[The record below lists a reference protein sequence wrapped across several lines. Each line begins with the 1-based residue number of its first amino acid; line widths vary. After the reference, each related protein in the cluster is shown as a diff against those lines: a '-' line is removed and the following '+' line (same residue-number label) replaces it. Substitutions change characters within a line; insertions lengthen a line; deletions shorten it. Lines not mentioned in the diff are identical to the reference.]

1 MKRLLLFYLFIFL
14 PFAVE
19 AQVGEYRT
27 DLAVGVNGGYA
38 LSNVS
43 FLPEVPQG
51 MLGGMT
57 GGLTVRYTCEK
68 YFKSVC
74 AIVAEVNLIRTGWK
88 EDIRDMDNQPVY
100 YTTDTGRGERLSY
113 ERHMSYVQVPFMARL
128 GWGRERR
135 GVQGFIQLGP
145 QIGFFLSE
153 STHSNLVDGAP
164 TETARSSRIVAQD
177 TMAVANKLDYGIT
190 GGAGV
195 EFSVSHVGHFMLE
208 ARYYYGLG
216 NIFGNTKRDYFSGSN
231 FGQIVIKATYLF
243 DIIKTKNPKIK

>member
-1 MKRLLLFYLFIFL
+1 MKRLLFFYLFIFL

-100 YTTDTGRGERLSY
+100 YTTDTGRGEQLSY
-113 ERHMSYVQVPFMARL
+113 ERHMSYVQVPFMAHL
-128 GWGRERR
+128 AWGRERS
-135 GVQGFIQLGP
+135 GCNFFVQAGP
-145 QIGFFLSE
+145 QFGAYLSE
-153 STHSNLVDGAP
+153 SSESNFRFEEANMAD
-164 TETARSSRIVAQD
+164 RSNSNIAQD
-177 TMAVANKLDYGIT
+177 TMKVENTFDYGIA
-190 GGAGV
+190 AGLGM
-195 EFSVSHVGHFMLE
+195 ELSTPRLGHFLIE

-216 NIFGNTKRDYFSGSN
+216 NIYGATKRDYFSKSN
-231 FGQIVIKATYLF
+231 LGNIVLKFTYLF
-243 DIIKTKNPKIK
+243 DLKKTNNPKIK